1 MFDPRPR
8 FPMTMATR
16 GFIAPYFGWD
26 LINFV
31 ETGIRYE
38 EMMFMNA
45 IAILLVA
52 QVSEATIAPDL
63 TYNIIEI
70 KQKAQFAGQLGQRF
84 QESMVIENGSQRYV
98 VQIDGKYHT
107 AIAGKALMVK
117 VGDKITFART
127 SNPMNGKVR
136 REDIR
141 KVK

>member
-1 MFDPRPR
+1 
-8 FPMTMATR
+8 
-16 GFIAPYFGWD
+16 
-26 LINFV
+26 
-31 ETGIRYE
+31 
-38 EMMFMNA
+38 MMFMNA